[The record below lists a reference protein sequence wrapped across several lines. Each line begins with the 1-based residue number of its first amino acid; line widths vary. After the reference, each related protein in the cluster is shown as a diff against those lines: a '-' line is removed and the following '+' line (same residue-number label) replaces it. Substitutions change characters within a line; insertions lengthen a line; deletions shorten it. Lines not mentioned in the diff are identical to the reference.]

1 MTSFFKTELLK
12 VVSEQ
17 SNPVIR
23 TDSLAIKF
31 KIKKEEVA
39 KALLEL
45 KKEGE
50 IFFIIKPDGDLYIT
64 HIDGTEIEWKV
75 VEEEK
80 EQELFDREGNL
91 HIDVDIFFDTISQ
104 FPEVT
109 VHETQILFEELSE
122 LEGEDYE
129 KKILEIATKNIR
141 LIRLSVFEVLQREA
155 LTEDELYLFYKMMIS
170 NFCRAVEKYDYRTPY
185 TLKTYSAWW
194 IFQASNRARSKI
206 IQQWLDSEW
215 GFTVGIQKIDEKTR
229 DLKISLDRNP
239 SYNEIYKAVEPLAKE
254 KFDVSLE
261 KVELIEDKHFH
272 KIGINK
278 LFTKV
283 ISSDITVEPSYED
296 KLRLESAIDNL
307 DEWEIIIVSKRFG
320 LENKSF
326 QYGQTLEEI
335 AQDFELT
342 RERIRQIINDAVA
355 KIKYYFKDQ
364 DLENDDIPFV
374 FFPKSV
380 QMFLKNNDL
389 LFFSNILGRTKQ
401 DLLLLKGGTNTTVNK
416 LIEIFETLGIYFEPT
431 KKGEINFEELSVRA
445 GNALIK
451 QNISSEEELMNLN
464 KEELEF
470 IPNLGRKTIK
480 EILKYQDKLKNN
492 TKKQFSPE
500 KVILFPCANPISQKN
515 FTKTMERPHSL
526 IKIKKHLLVNQYNDL
541 KKIDKEFYFW
551 GTKSGTDKKWQ
562 EIPDKSLALFF
573 ANKFAFSYGFVEY
586 KLINQPLSDYFWGR
600 DEQADKSYK
609 YMFACS
615 EVKETSIPQY
625 IVNETLGYK
634 ENFVVKDFMVLNI
647 KQSLDLLNLVNKY
660 KFD

>member
-17 SNPVIR
+17 NNPVIR
-23 TDSLAIKF
+23 TDSLAVKF

-80 EQELFDREGNL
+80 EQELFDREGNI
-91 HIDVDIFFDTISQ
+91 HEDVDIFFDTISQ

-109 VHETQILFEELSE
+109 VHETQILFEELSV

-141 LIRLSVFEVLQREA
+141 LIRSSVFEVLVRED
-155 LTEDELYLFYKMMIS
+155 LTEEELYLFYKIMIS
-170 NFCRAVEKYDYRTPY
+170 NFCRAVERYDYTTPY

-206 IQQWLDSEW
+206 IQQWLDAEW

-229 DLKISLDRNP
+229 DLKISLDRSP
-239 SYNEIYKAVEPLAKE
+239 SYDEIYKEVEPLAKE

-261 KVELIEDKHFH
+261 KAELSEDKHFH
-272 KIGINK
+272 KVGINK

-283 ISSDITVEPSYED
+283 IGSNITVEPSYED

-307 DEWEIIIVSKRFG
+307 EEWEIIIVNKRFG
-320 LENKSF
+320 LHDESYE
-326 QYGQTLEEI
+326 YGQTLEEI
-335 AQDFELT
+335 GQDFDLT
-342 RERIRQIINDAVA
+342 RERIRQIINDALA

-364 DLENDDIPFV
+364 DLESDDIPFV

-389 LFFSNILGRTKQ
+389 LFFSNILGKTKQ
-401 DLLLLKGGTNTTVNK
+401 DLLLLKGGSKAKVNK
-416 LIEIFETLGIYFEPT
+416 LIEIFEDLGIYFESA
-431 KKGEINFEELSVRA
+431 KKGQINFEELSARA
-445 GNALIK
+445 ENALIK
-451 QNISSEEELMNLN
+451 ENIFSKEELLNLN

-470 IPNLGRKTIK
+470 IPNLGEKTIT
-480 EILKYQDKLKNN
+480 EIRKYQDKLRNN
-492 TKKQFSPE
+492 TKKQFAPE

-515 FTKTMERPHSL
+515 FTKTMERPYSL
-526 IKIKKHLLVNQYNDL
+526 TKIRKHLLVNQYNDL
-541 KKIDKEFYFW
+541 KNIGDEFFFW
-551 GTKSGTDKKWQ
+551 GTKSGEKKWS
-562 EIPDKSLALFF
+562 EIPHKSLALFF

-600 DEQADKSYK
+600 NEESDSSYK

-615 EVKETSIPQY
+615 EVKETSIPQH

-634 ENFVVKDFMVLNI
+634 ENFVVQGFMVLNI